1 MVPSQMKRVE
11 LQETWP
17 GSWKTVY
24 PFDLTVIYRR
34 GRTRGHTYAYQ
45 NRFRK
50 TLEHIT
56 EVLPKGARILDIAAA
71 QGNFSLTLAELGYDV
86 TWNDLRADIAG

>member
-1 MVPSQMKRVE
+1 MKRVE

-17 GSWKTVY
+17 ETWKTTY
-24 PFDLTVIYRR
+24 PFDLAEIYGG

-50 TLEHIT
+50 TLELIT

-71 QGNFSLTLAELGYDV
+71 QGNFS
-86 TWNDLRADIAG
+86 